1 MQKIYLN
8 EVNSTNTF
16 LIDSLAKGTQ
26 LEEGSVVYTFC
37 QTAGRGQ
44 IGNSWESEPEKNI
57 TFSILLRPKF
67 LPIRE
72 QFYISEITCLAITE
86 ALATCDIM
94 NLSIKWPN
102 DIYCK
107 DDKICGILIENS
119 LMGSTFDQCIIG
131 IGINVNQTKWIGN
144 APNPTSIKLCIDKD
158 FNPEE
163 ILDKVYDK
171 IMLYYSMLQSGMKDE
186 IHRRYLN
193 NIYRKDG
200 FFPYMDA
207 ETGKE
212 FSAQIKTIEPSGYLL
227 LEDTEGSEYR
237 YMFKEVKFVLPCGIT
252 KE

>member
-16 LIDSLAKGTQ
+16 LIETLAKGND
-26 LEEGSVVYTFC
+26 LEEGSIVYTLS

-44 IGNSWESEPEKNI
+44 VGNSWESEPEKNI
-57 TFSILLRPKF
+57 TFSMLLRPIF
-67 LPIRE
+67 LQIRE

-86 ALATCDIM
+86 ALTSCGIK

-102 DIYCK
+102 DIYCY

-119 LMGSTFDQCIIG
+119 LMGNKFNQCIIG

-144 APNPTSIKLCIDKD
+144 APNPTSIKLCTGND
-158 FNPEE
+158 FKPED
-163 ILDKVYDK
+163 ILDKVHNN
-171 IMLYYSMLQSGMKDE
+171 ILRYYIMLQSGMKEE
-186 IHRRYLN
+186 IHQKYLN
-193 NIYRKDG
+193 NIYRKEG
-200 FFPYMDA
+200 FYPYKDA

-212 FSAQIKTIEPSGYLL
+212 FSAKIKTIEPSGYLL
-227 LEDTEGSEYR
+227 LEDTEGSTYR
-237 YMFKEVKFVLPCGIT
+237 YMFKEVKFVLPCGII

>member
-16 LIDSLAKGTQ
+16 LIDTLAKGNQ
-26 LEEGSVVYTFC
+26 LEEGSVVYTLR

-72 QFYISEITCLAITE
+72 QFYISEITCLAITD
-86 ALATCDIM
+86 ALSTCGIM

-102 DIYCK
+102 DIYCN

-119 LMGSTFDQCIIG
+119 LMGSIFDQCIIG

-144 APNPTSIKLCIDKD
+144 APNPTSIKLITGKD

-163 ILDKVYDK
+163 ILDKVHDN
-171 IMLYYSMLQSGMKDE
+171 IMRYYFMLQSGMKEE
-186 IHRRYLN
+186 IHKKYLN
-193 NIYRKDG
+193 KIYRKEG
-200 FFPYMDA
+200 FYPYKDA

-227 LEDTEGSEYR
+227 LEDSKGSMYR
-237 YMFKEVKFVLPCGIT
+237 YMFKEVKFVLPCGIV